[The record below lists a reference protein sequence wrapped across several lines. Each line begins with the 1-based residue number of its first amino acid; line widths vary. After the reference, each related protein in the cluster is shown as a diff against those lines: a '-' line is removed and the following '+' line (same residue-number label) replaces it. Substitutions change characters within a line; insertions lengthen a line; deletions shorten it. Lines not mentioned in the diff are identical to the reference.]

1 VVAFA
6 HSLADV
12 KFGAMTPTDT
22 SALVHRF
29 LQSLEARDWK
39 GFAAVL
45 DPDVTYELPQSHER
59 IRGRD
64 IYVRFNAEFPGDW
77 HLAPRL
83 VIADDDNGVAW
94 FDWTV
99 GDETGDGIAFF
110 HFDGDRITK
119 ITDFWP
125 DPYDP
130 PPGREHL
137 VERW

>member
-1 VVAFA
+1 MAN
-6 HSLADV
+6 
-12 KFGAMTPTDT
+12 TDT
-22 SALVHRF
+22 HALVDRF

-39 GFAAVL
+39 AFAALL
-45 DPDVTYELPQSHER
+45 DANLVYELPQSHER

-64 IYVRFNAEFPGDW
+64 TYVRFNAEFPGDW
-77 HLAPRL
+77 HLVPRV
-83 VIADDDNGVAW
+83 VIADEDNGVAW

-99 GDETGDGIAFF
+99 GTDTGDGIAFF
-110 HFDGDRITK
+110 RFASGLING